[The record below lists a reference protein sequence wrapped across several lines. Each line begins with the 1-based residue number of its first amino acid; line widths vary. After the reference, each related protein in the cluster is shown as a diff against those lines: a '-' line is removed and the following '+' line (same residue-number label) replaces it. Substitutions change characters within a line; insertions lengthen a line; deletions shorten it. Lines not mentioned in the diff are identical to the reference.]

1 VTVAWDGGA
10 FSAFLQDRRPL
21 LTGGQAI
28 VTPLNY
34 TISQTVLQ
42 VQLQASA
49 IGSPSTFS
57 WGAVTFYWSGPFD
70 SNKGNHF
77 VDALSPF
84 YTPAP

>member
-1 VTVAWDGGA
+1 M
-10 FSAFLQDRRPL
+10 PK
-21 LTGGQAI
+21 GGQDSLTVDI
-28 VTPLNY
+28 NY

-57 WGAVTFYWSGPFD
+57 WGAVAFYWSGPFV